1 MKLVNVHKHREA
13 ETILYALLKERS
25 SEEDR
30 FVNIRHRELP
40 PWKQHVRFVRS
51 RPYRA
56 WYLVFVEGE
65 CVGYVSLTRADEI
78 GIILFRAH
86 RGKGHGPKAVQ
97 ALMKK
102 HPRPSYIAN
111 INPNNERSI
120 RMFAKLG
127 YAPLLNSYE
136 FHA

>member
-1 MKLVNVHKHREA
+1 MKLVNVHKCKDA
-13 ETILYALLKERS
+13 ETILYELLKERS

-30 FVNIRHRELP
+30 FVNIRHRALP
-40 PWKQHVRFVRS
+40 PWRDHVRFVRS

-65 CVGYVSLTRADEI
+65 CVGYVSLTRDDEV

-86 RGKGHGPKAVQ
+86 RGKGYGPAAVR

-102 HPRPSYIAN
+102 HPRPSYTAN
-111 INPNNERSI
+111 INPRNERSI

-127 YAPLLNSYE
+127 FAPLQNTYE
-136 FHA
+136 LHA